1 MGRYTGGGNDREDF
15 LKTLQILR
23 VSKIGPERFHL
34 FPSFFHIQDLSQ
46 FPVLVITDPP
56 DILHRYVVKIF
67 IQILL
72 VIRQKRPRVLIRN
85 LSHLFHAAFHTFQLA
100 PFQVSLKR
108 QLLHRHS
115 MLFMVFQ
122 QPVNGFFSL
131 LQIQQFLI
139 PAQQTGQPLGPL
151 CPSVPV
157 PFQGGGV
164 DRNLLRAFV
173 QFPHPLQRFLHLF
186 LVSQAD
192 DRKRDLFP
200 SVSQVFQFFHH
211 AVDGM
216 VIVRGQKHRLL
227 VEKRRQYRIED
238 RIGLS
243 RSGRPL
249 DISHRIFHGIVDRQ
263 QLVQIQSLVQ
273 EGEGDRPA
281 PPGTV
286 QQFSEKCFYGNGHLP
301 FAVHLQDPVI
311 LFMEIHRQIHTQSD
325 QVGQI
330 VHDRLPACRTRQ
342 RILDLL
348 LISLKIIQKLIVFRI
363 QKPPDT
369 LHISAHRKF
378 PADRDI
384 FIRPEASLFHVQP
397 HPAVSK
403 HIQSL

>member
-1 MGRYTGGGNDREDF
+1 
-15 LKTLQILR
+15 
-23 VSKIGPERFHL
+23 
-34 FPSFFHIQDLSQ
+34 
-46 FPVLVITDPP
+46 
-56 DILHRYVVKIF
+56 
-67 IQILL
+67 
-72 VIRQKRPRVLIRN
+72 
-85 LSHLFHAAFHTFQLA
+85 
-100 PFQVSLKR
+100 
-108 QLLHRHS
+108 
-115 MLFMVFQ
+115 
-122 QPVNGFFSL
+122 
-131 LQIQQFLI
+131 
-139 PAQQTGQPLGPL
+139 
-151 CPSVPV
+151 
-157 PFQGGGV
+157 
-164 DRNLLRAFV
+164 
-173 QFPHPLQRFLHLF
+173 
-186 LVSQAD
+186 
-192 DRKRDLFP
+192 
-200 SVSQVFQFFHH
+200 
-211 AVDGM
+211 M

-227 VEKRRQYRIED
+227 VEKCRQYRIED